1 MSEPLDKAKY
11 SRAKSKYKDMK
22 HSAYKS
28 GLIVKEYK
36 RLGGKYDGK
45 KNSKKGLSR
54 WFKEDWK
61 TQDNKKTYQKKGD
74 IFRPTKRITKKTP
87 TTMSELTPVQKKKA
101 IKEKKATG
109 RVKKYKKSY

>member
-1 MSEPLDKAKY
+1 MAEPVDKAKY
-11 SRAKSKYKDMK
+11 SKAKSKYKDMK

-36 RLGGKYDGK
+36 KMGGRYSGK
-45 KNSKKGLSR
+45 KPKDGLSR
-54 WFKEDWK
+54 WFKEGWR